1 MPLLNPIERINEF
14 IDQLRSEDNRETY
27 IALRRMNS
35 ILARSPEP
43 FVDLMLDNREKFDE
57 ILELL
62 DSLKESKDIAIKT
75 ATLEV
80 YDRLKTIKDTV
91 EKPKRP
97 KSVVERYYSALEYLK
112 EDDPYKIFRGLKLL
126 SSIVNTRPTSVIE
139 LEEEDPELKK
149 TIVQELS
156 RISIEGK
163 GVLSEE
169 AKKLLSLITFERTPA
184 ERPSVEESEVVKLME
199 AISQRL
205 PASPPVSTPQLSTP
219 PFSTPSTPP
228 PTVAQPSQQAQWTI
242 SRVIDKFINTKYLS
256 ALFIGEGIIFLGIT
270 GFMYTAN
277 IGFRSINILATVAFY
292 CLILGVVFRMIEDYY
307 GSERIKDV
315 YERHSFEFNL
325 AKLFVILNGIF
336 FLFVA
341 VLA

>member
-1 MPLLNPIERINEF
+1 MPLLNPIERVDEF
-14 IDQLRSEDNRETY
+14 IDQLRSEDDRETY

-35 ILARSPEP
+35 ILTRSPEP

-75 ATLEV
+75 AALEV
-80 YDRLKTIKDTV
+80 YDRLKIIKDTV

-97 KSVVERYYSALEYLK
+97 KSAVERYYSALEYLK

-126 SSIVNTRPTSVIE
+126 SSIVNTRPSSVIE

-149 TIVQELS
+149 KIVQELS

-169 AKKLLSLITFERTPA
+169 AKKLLSLITFERTPR
-184 ERPSVEESEVVKLME
+184 ESPSVGESEVVKLME

-205 PASPPVSTPQLSTP
+205 PASPPPSTPQLPVSP
-219 PFSTPSTPP
+219 P
-228 PTVAQPSQQAQWTI
+228 VAQPQQVQWTL
-242 SRVIDKFINTKYLS
+242 SRIIDKFINTKYLS

-307 GSERIKDV
+307 GSERIKEV

-325 AKLFVILNGIF
+325 AKLFVVINGIF

>member
-1 MPLLNPIERINEF
+1 MPLLNPIERIDEF
-14 IDQLRSEDNRETY
+14 IDQLRSEDDRETY

-35 ILARSPEP
+35 ILTRSPEP

-75 ATLEV
+75 AALEV
-80 YDRLKTIKDTV
+80 YDRLKIIKDTV

-97 KSVVERYYSALEYLK
+97 KSAVERYYSALEYLK

-126 SSIVNTRPTSVIE
+126 SSIVNTRPSSVIE

-149 TIVQELS
+149 KIVQELS

-169 AKKLLSLITFERTPA
+169 AKKLLSLITFERTPR
-184 ERPSVEESEVVKLME
+184 ESPSVGESEVVKLME

-205 PASPPVSTPQLSTP
+205 PASPPPSTPQLSVSP
-219 PFSTPSTPP
+219 LSTPSAPP
-228 PTVAQPSQQAQWTI
+228 PTVAQPQQVQWTL
-242 SRVIDKFINTKYLS
+242 SRIIDKFINTKYLS

-307 GSERIKDV
+307 GSERIKEV

-325 AKLFVILNGIF
+325 AKLFVVINGIF